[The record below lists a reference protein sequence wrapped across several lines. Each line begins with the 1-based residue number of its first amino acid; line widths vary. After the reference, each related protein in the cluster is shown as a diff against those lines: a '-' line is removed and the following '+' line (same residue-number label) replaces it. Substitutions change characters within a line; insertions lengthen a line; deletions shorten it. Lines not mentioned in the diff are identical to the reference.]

1 MAAAAAWMKCG
12 WCQVI
17 GSCFSASDNTIRT
30 FIQLNSLGFLLS
42 FDEKFDSY
50 KSTILEISKRSTC
63 TAYTQTH
70 THTIL
75 QFVFIVIDFITSAI
89 VINKINCTKCAIT
102 MVKRRSSPPS
112 SSSSACRTFSIAF
125 TFPISLCAR
134 SIYLWLCLAH
144 LNCTQRISN
153 FWIYLWNCLSSRD
166 ASLVSCFGFV
176 IGTGIPNVP
185 VQYCYHVPYAITI
198 TIIQHQQQRK
208 KKQTKRN
215 KMTTQSERNNS
226 PPTEFQI

>member
-1 MAAAAAWMKCG
+1 MCKTMCKKKTYKRTPIDSMMAAAAAWMKCG
-12 WCQVI
+12 WWQVI
-17 GSCFSASDNTIRT
+17 GSCFSAFDNTIRT

-102 MVKRRSSPPS
+102 MVKRRSSPPP

-125 TFPISLCAR
+125 TFPISCVRAQYICGSVWLTWIAHKEYLTFEF
-134 SIYLWLCLAH
+134 IYEIVCRVVMLL
-144 LNCTQRISN
+144 
-153 FWIYLWNCLSSRD
+153 
-166 ASLVSCFGFV
+166 
-176 IGTGIPNVP
+176 
-185 VQYCYHVPYAITI
+185 
-198 TIIQHQQQRK
+198 
-208 KKQTKRN
+208 
-215 KMTTQSERNNS
+215 
-226 PPTEFQI
+226 